1 MSEEV
6 WKDIEGYV
14 GLYQVSNLGRVK
26 GLERYD
32 SRGHLRTER
41 VLKPTNDWDGYLRVN
56 LYKNRV
62 QVNKTI
68 HRLVAEAFIPNPE
81 NKPTVNHIDENKTN
95 NNVNNLEWATM
106 KEQNSHGTR
115 LERFSKS
122 NSNPIIAIDIA
133 NGEYNEYNSGKE
145 CAIQLGL
152 NHGHISSVLK
162 GKRRQTG
169 GYVFKYL
176 DKSLDT

>member
-1 MSEEV
+1 M
-6 WKDIEGYV
+6 KKFGKI
-14 GLYQVSNLGRVK
+14 LK
-26 GLERYD
+26 G
-32 SRGHLRTER
+32 
-41 VLKPTNDWDGYLRVN
+41 
-56 LYKNRV
+56 
-62 QVNKTI
+62 
-68 HRLVAEAFIPNPE
+68 
-81 NKPTVNHIDENKTN
+81 
-95 NNVNNLEWATM
+95 TM

-122 NSNPIIAIDIA
+122 NSKPIIAIDIA

-152 NHGHISSVLK
+152 NHGHISSVLT